1 MWAMPV
7 IAALFGLAIYQY
19 GYLEIQDRLASIK
32 TEEKER
38 GRVLEKTIAV
48 VAEKPLLEGR
58 LAALKE
64 QRKGL
69 DSKIIAG
76 QTQALS
82 ASSLEETVKGI
93 ITGRGGSIASERV
106 EKPENLGKFKAVIV
120 TFDLTLP
127 DTKALSDVLYG
138 IETRTPYIVL
148 KELDV
153 RAKDFREPREL
164 VVRLKAAALTG
175 GKQNEIPALPKP

>member
-1 MWAMPV
+1 MPV
-7 IAALFGLAIYQY
+7 IAALFGLVIYQY
-19 GYLEIQDRLASIK
+19 GYLEIQKRLASIK
-32 TEEKER
+32 AEEKER
-38 GRVLEKTIAV
+38 SKVLEKTIAV
-48 VAEKPLLEGR
+48 LAEKPLLECR

-64 QRKGL
+64 QRKEL

-106 EKPENLGKFKAVIV
+106 EKPENLGKFKVVSV

-148 KELDV
+148 KELDI